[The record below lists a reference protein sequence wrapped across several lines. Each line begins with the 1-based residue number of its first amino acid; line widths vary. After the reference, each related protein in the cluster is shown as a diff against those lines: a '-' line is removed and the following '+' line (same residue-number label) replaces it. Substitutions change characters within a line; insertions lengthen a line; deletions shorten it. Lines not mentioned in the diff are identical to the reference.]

1 MMSRQPGVA
10 AQAASGS
17 SHSAHK
23 QSLQASPELQRACPG
38 PAPPPAP
45 GVAPPLPA
53 LGGSALPPAPEPP
66 PDAAACPL
74 PGAAPPEPT
83 FDGAIGATGMASPL
97 TSEAPAPTASGPP
110 LGAVPP
116 SATLFEAAMSA
127 PAGAAGPGT
136 PLSQPGSSQ
145 VNVAS
150 WIPSTE
156 LHADAAS
163 RTAMLAL
170 ALTPRHDALA
180 CRLCL
185 RDLLITRHRSGLQNF
200 AFWPHHS
207 IAAARSASALGERFE
222 RDHRGKKASS
232 ERQSE
237 ARTAERSPNGRAK
250 PEPTCFGLSAAQLSF
265 ALPSVWWTWRR

>member
-1 MMSRQPGVA
+1 MSRQPGVA

-17 SHSAHK
+17 SHSAHE

-53 LGGSALPPAPEPP
+53 FGGSALPPP
-66 PDAAACPL
+66 PDAAGCPL
-74 PGAAPPEPT
+74 PGAAPPEPA

-97 TSEAPAPTASGPP
+97 TSEAPAPTASGLP

-116 SATLFEAAMSA
+116 SATPPTLSEAMSA

-163 RTAMLAL
+163 RTAMVAL

-185 RDLLITRHRSGLQNF
+185 RDLLITRHRSGLPELRVLAASF
-200 AFWPHHS
+200 HRGGALCKCARRAFR
-207 IAAARSASALGERFE
+207 ARSA
-222 RDHRGKKASS
+222 
-232 ERQSE
+232 RQKSVV
-237 ARTAERSPNGRAK
+237 RSAERSPNRPASASRRLSCRSRCRA
-250 PEPTCFGLSAAQLSF
+250 FGGPGVDRHPAACPPR
-265 ALPSVWWTWRR
+265 A